1 MKTSETTGKIAPAL
15 IKAQA
20 EMLPLIKDSK
30 NPFFKSKYADLHA
43 VTEACYPAL
52 QANGI
57 AVIQSPESN
66 GTDGLNIKTRLM
78 HSSGEFIETDCA
90 IPPAGQDPQKY
101 GSAVTYGR
109 RYGLQAAVG
118 LAPTDDDGEGAMAR
132 SNSPAPAKKAP
143 PAGKLSAPPL
153 EKVIGSLMA
162 QENLSDLEAK
172 MEKANTTSH
181 KGDPKLK
188 KAYED
193 KKKELSHIP
202 Y

>member
-132 SNSPAPAKKAP
+132 SSSPAQAKKAP
-143 PAGKLSAPPL
+143 PAKSAGPPL
-153 EKVIGSLMA
+153 EKVIASIEA
-162 QENLSDLEAK
+162 QENLSDLKAK
-172 MEKANTTSH
+172 MDKANTTSH
-181 KGDPKLK
+181 KGDEKLEA
-188 KAYED
+188 AYK
-193 KKKELSHIP
+193 KKKEELSDVP